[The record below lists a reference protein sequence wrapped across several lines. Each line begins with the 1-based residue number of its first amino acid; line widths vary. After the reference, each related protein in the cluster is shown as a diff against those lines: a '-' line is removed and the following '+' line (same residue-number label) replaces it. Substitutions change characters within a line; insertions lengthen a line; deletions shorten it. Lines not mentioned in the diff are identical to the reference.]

1 MLEEGKVADTGGNN
15 NPNGLKIK
23 ITLLTQSLPVKTQDE
38 LT

>member
-1 MLEEGKVADTGGNN
+1 MPEEGKVADTGGNN

-23 ITLLTQSLPVKTQDE
+23 ITLLIRNLSVKTQDE